1 MRNYVKP
8 ESEVIAL
15 NMSENIAASANP
27 KEEIFSSK
35 TQVISDP
42 TGMYVSKS
50 EILWDTFIT
59 ATKGFNNINV
69 GAWLSWALGGMGD
82 AYNALREKCI
92 KDLD

>member
-8 ESEVIAL
+8 ESEVIVL

-42 TGMYVSKS
+42 TGTYVSNS
-50 EILWDTFIT
+50 QILWDTFIT

-69 GAWLSWALGGMGD
+69 GAWLGWALGGMGD
-82 AYNALREKCI
+82 AYNSMRELCI
-92 KDLD
+92 KDLQ